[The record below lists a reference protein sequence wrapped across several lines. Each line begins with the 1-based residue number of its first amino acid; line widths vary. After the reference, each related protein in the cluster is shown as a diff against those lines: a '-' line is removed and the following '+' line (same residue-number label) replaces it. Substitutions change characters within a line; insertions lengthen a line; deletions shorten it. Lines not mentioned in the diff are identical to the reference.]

1 MVKIWELQT
10 GEEITVEPEGGKTK
24 KERAEEEQLFYHV
37 LFYMFM
43 ELCISS

>member
-10 GEEITVEPEGGKTK
+10 GEEITVEPEAGKT
-24 KERAEEEQLFYHV
+24 KERAEGEKLFYHV